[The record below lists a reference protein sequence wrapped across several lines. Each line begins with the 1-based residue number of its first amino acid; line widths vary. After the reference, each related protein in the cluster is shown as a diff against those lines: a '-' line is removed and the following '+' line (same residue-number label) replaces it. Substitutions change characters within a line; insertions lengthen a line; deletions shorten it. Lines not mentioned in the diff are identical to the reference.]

1 MSEVTRYDAVHPD
14 AMVADPAGEWV
25 SLAEVERIIGE
36 RDSAERLAAALASD
50 IDDASDDKEA
60 ELLIT
65 LGFDLGR
72 CFSNPWLDAVREVAR
87 NWKEAPK

>member
-1 MSEVTRYDAVHPD
+1 MSDFSRYDAVHHY

-25 SLAEVERIIGE
+25 PLAEVLRIIEE

-50 IDDASDDKEA
+50 IDDASEDKEA
-60 ELLIT
+60 ELLMT

-72 CFSNPWLDAVREVAR
+72 CFSDPWLDAVREVTR
-87 NWKEAPK
+87 NWKEVPK